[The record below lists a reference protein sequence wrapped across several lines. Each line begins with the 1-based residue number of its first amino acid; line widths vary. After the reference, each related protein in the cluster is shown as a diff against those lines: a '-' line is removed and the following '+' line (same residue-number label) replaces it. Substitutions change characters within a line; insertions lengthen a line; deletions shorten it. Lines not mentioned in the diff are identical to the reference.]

1 MYIILNLVR
10 NKKDHITDE
19 WNKSFDNKKE
29 LMKSR
34 DIEQLQI
41 NWNNLHEELINL
53 ERESNVKFDKINF
66 NNNFCSYDEEIEEL
80 DKILLKIC
88 NEYEKFKTTLKII
101 EEEKLGKIKII
112 QKLIETLLIINL
124 FLH

>member
-34 DIEQLQI
+34 DIEKLQI

-66 NNNFCSYDEEIEEL
+66 NNNFCSYDEEIEVL

>member
-34 DIEQLQI
+34 DIEKLQI
-41 NWNNLHEELINL
+41 NWNNLHEELIDL

-66 NNNFCSYDEEIEEL
+66 NNNFCSYNEEIEEL

>member
-1 MYIILNLVR
+1 LYIILNLVR

-34 DIEQLQI
+34 DIEKLQI

>member
-29 LMKSR
+29 LIKSR
-34 DIEQLQI
+34 DIEKLQI

-66 NNNFCSYDEEIEEL
+66 NNNFCSYNEEIEEL

-112 QKLIETLLIINL
+112 KKLIGTLLIINL
-124 FLH
+124 FFH

>member
-10 NKKDHITDE
+10 NKRDHITDE

-34 DIEQLQI
+34 DIEKLQI

>member
-34 DIEQLQI
+34 DIEKLQI

>member
-34 DIEQLQI
+34 DIEKLQI

-66 NNNFCSYDEEIEEL
+66 NNNFCSYNEEIEEL

>member
-10 NKKDHITDE
+10 NKRDHITDE

-34 DIEQLQI
+34 DIEKLQI

-66 NNNFCSYDEEIEEL
+66 NNNFCSYNEEIEEL

>member
-34 DIEQLQI
+34 DIEKLQI

-66 NNNFCSYDEEIEEL
+66 N
-80 DKILLKIC
+80 KIFAHTMKKLK
-88 NEYEKFKTTLKII
+88 N
-101 EEEKLGKIKII
+101 
-112 QKLIETLLIINL
+112 
-124 FLH
+124 